1 MKKNES
7 LMATLLSIYAILLTI
22 SIAIYA
28 LIQELKL
35 DIALTTNLLIWSATL
50 FAPIAVLMTYTSWR
64 EQKHSEL
71 LSNIAKDEFLSYTE
85 LHKLIND
92 LDGLFQCLLS
102 DPNNEKYKE
111 SFDNGTKIVF
121 DFKKKI
127 ENESH
132 LFRHILLDEQN
143 SKWITVQMK
152 ISVYM
157 NVIVAQGSNKV
168 LKSKFWINPDQIFD
182 AKEEMDSAFINYKMM
197 LVSLCG
203 FAKMHDE

>member
-35 DIALTTNLLIWSATL
+35 NIALTTNLLIWSATL

-71 LSNIAKDEFLSYTE
+71 LSNIAKDEFLLYTE

-92 LDGLFQCLLS
+92 LDWLFQCLLS
-102 DPNNEKYKE
+102 DPNN
-111 SFDNGTKIVF
+111 
-121 DFKKKI
+121 
-127 ENESH
+127 
-132 LFRHILLDEQN
+132 
-143 SKWITVQMK
+143 
-152 ISVYM
+152 
-157 NVIVAQGSNKV
+157 
-168 LKSKFWINPDQIFD
+168 
-182 AKEEMDSAFINYKMM
+182 
-197 LVSLCG
+197 
-203 FAKMHDE
+203 